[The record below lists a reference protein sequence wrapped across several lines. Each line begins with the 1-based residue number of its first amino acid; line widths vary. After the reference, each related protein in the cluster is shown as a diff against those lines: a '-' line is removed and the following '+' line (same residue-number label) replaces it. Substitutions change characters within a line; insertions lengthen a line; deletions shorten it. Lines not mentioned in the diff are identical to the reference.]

1 MLLSSLWK
9 GGLPSPKICS
19 GGADLGTGGSWRE
32 LGSGKRGSFLGGAEL
47 LGALGEEEAAAAGL
61 PESVGASFFAEVE
74 GTFSSGFFLITSFFF
89 LLASAEAEPW
99 SFSLID
105 LFFSSI

>member
-1 MLLSSLWK
+1 MSSLWN
-9 GGLPSPKICS
+9 GGLPSPRICS
-19 GGADLGTGGSWRE
+19 GGADLGTGGSWRV
-32 LGSGKRGSFLGGAEL
+32 LGSGKRGSFLGGVEL
-47 LGALGEEEAAAAGL
+47 LGVLGGGEAAAAGL
-61 PESVGASFFAEVE
+61 FGAGSAGASFFAEAE
-74 GTFSSGFFLITSFFF
+74 GVFSSGFFLITSFFF

>member
-1 MLLSSLWK
+1 M
-9 GGLPSPKICS
+9 
-19 GGADLGTGGSWRE
+19 

-61 PESVGASFFAEVE
+61 PEAGSVGASFFTEVE
-74 GTFSSGFFLITSFFF
+74 VAFSSGFFLITSFFF